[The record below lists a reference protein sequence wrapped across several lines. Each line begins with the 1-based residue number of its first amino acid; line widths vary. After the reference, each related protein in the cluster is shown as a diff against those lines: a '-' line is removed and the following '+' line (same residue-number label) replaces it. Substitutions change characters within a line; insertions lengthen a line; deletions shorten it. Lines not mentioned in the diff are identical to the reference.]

1 MGQQLATN
9 RAWKD
14 FLRAF
19 LLFLALCFWIGMCT
33 WLFWAFLNR
42 IPNGY
47 EIESVRVLIW
57 PFVTILIAMPVMAIA
72 IMGGLKLLTEVLK
85 LQELLTDLPKHATRI
100 EQVVPKLVAPLSELS
115 THSSTLEAMAS
126 QLADMQS
133 EITSMRAR
141 TNERAVEPA
150 EVQRERRVEALSQH
164 LTRATTIFKEAAE
177 RYENENGEGVRRVSG
192 WILPESVDELYESK
206 LLNKRQ
212 TEYIH
217 AALEVDRRTRRTGR
231 SNLRDEDIV
240 ELNSKAD
247 QLPRRTDA

>member
-1 MGQQLATN
+1 
-9 RAWKD
+9 
-14 FLRAF
+14 
-19 LLFLALCFWIGMCT
+19 MCT

-72 IMGGLKLLTEVLK
+72 VMGGLKLLTEVLK

-115 THSSTLEAMAS
+115 THSGTLEAMAS

-150 EVQRERRVEALSQH
+150 EVQRERRVAELSQH
-164 LTRATTIFKEAAE
+164 LARATAIFKEAAE

-192 WILPESVDELYESK
+192 WILPESVDELRDSN
-206 LLNKRQ
+206 LLSSRQ
-212 TEYIH
+212 TDYIH
-217 AALEVDRRTRRTGR
+217 AALDVDRRTRRTGR

-240 ELNSKAD
+240 ELNQKAGR
-247 QLPRRTDA
+247 LPRAAEA